1 MKKISY
7 LIISLFFTFF
17 LSINIY
23 SAPPSRG
30 RGSSTTGTTERNVST
45 SRLNINTLAN
55 ESGFNY
61 KPSIFGGTVYKSLSQ
76 EQLTEI
82 MAEYQKAVKE
92 DDQAK
97 MEALRQQIK
106 HNSEEGYEFLK
117 DRFKISTFIREFM
130 SVLKYIPLYL
140 KDICVYL
147 LGIFCVLEGIAMLL
161 EKPTEFPIG
170 KIATLLVRYG
180 LIKFSIVYWFE
191 MLFFIENAIKVI
203 ALKASRMAGQSISF
217 STDAIWD
224 VYTQPFLDT
233 YTDMSWWEPIKSLS
247 YIIMMIPGYIICAL
261 ITLDLFMAQLE
272 AMLLCAFSIVLLPFM
287 IWRMSANIGGK
298 VLAVLSAQYSKLMI
312 MYFFIAFSFFVVPTI
327 SPFSFFTLDNYGFIL
342 LTKYTLILFLFGKL
356 IGRGPA
362 LASALMS
369 GAAGIMSGKDVSNP
383 IMSGIAKGVSLAAAT
398 VGGAIAYK
406 TYRAEKATTSA
417 LKNTIGN
424 MADAAKSSGNNNSSD
439 SNRGN

>member
-7 LIISLFFTFF
+7 LILSLFFTLF
-17 LSINIY
+17 LSTNIY

-30 RGSSTTGTTERNVST
+30 SSTSGTTETTVST
-45 SRLNINTLAN
+45 NRMNIKTLAN
-55 ESGFNY
+55 ENGLNY
-61 KPSIFGGTVYKSLSQ
+61 KPSIFGGTVYKSLS
-76 EQLTEI
+76 EAQLAEI

-97 MEALRQQIK
+97 MEALRKQIK
-106 HNSEEGYEFLK
+106 HNSEEGYMYLK

-203 ALKASRMAGQSISF
+203 ALKAGRMAGQSISF
-217 STDAIWD
+217 STDAIWE

-247 YIIMMIPGYIICAL
+247 YIIMMTPGYIICAL

-287 IWRMSANIGGK
+287 IWRMSASIGGK

-327 SPFSFFTLDNYGFIL
+327 SPFSFFTLDNYGFVL

-362 LASALMS
+362 LGSALMS
-369 GAAGIMSGKDVSNP
+369 GAAGIMSGKDVSSP

>member
-7 LIISLFFTFF
+7 IILSLFFTLF

-23 SAPPSRG
+23 SAPSSPPSRG
-30 RGSSTTGTTERNVST
+30 GSTNERNFSI
-45 SRLNINTLAN
+45 SKLNLETITKEN
-55 ESGFNY
+55 GMNY
-61 KPSIFGGTVYKSLSQ
+61 KSSIFGVTVYKSLSQ
-76 EQLTEI
+76 AQLTEI

-97 MEALRQQIK
+97 MEALRKQIK
-106 HNSEEGYEFLK
+106 DNSEEGYNFLK
-117 DRFKISTFIREFM
+117 DRFKISIFIREFM

-203 ALKASRMAGQSISF
+203 ALKASRMAGQSVNF
-217 STDAIWD
+217 ATDAVWD

-233 YTDMSWWEPIKSLS
+233 YTDMSWWKPIKSLS
-247 YIIMMIPGYIICAL
+247 YVIMMIPGYIICAL
-261 ITLDLFMAQLE
+261 IALDLFMAQLE
-272 AMLLCAFSIVLLPFM
+272 AMLLCAFSIILLPFM
-287 IWRMSANIGGK
+287 IWRMSASIGGK

-327 SPFSFFTLDNYGFIL
+327 SPFSFFTLDSYGFIL

-369 GAAGIMSGKDVSNP
+369 GAAGIVSGKDVSNP
-383 IMSGIAKGVSLAAAT
+383 IMSGIAKGVSLVAAT

-417 LKNTIGN
+417 LKNSIGN
-424 MADAAKSSGNNNSSD
+424 MADAAKSSGNNSSSD
-439 SNRGN
+439 SNRGD

>member
-7 LIISLFFTFF
+7 LILSLFFTLF

-23 SAPPSRG
+23 SAPPSTNG
-30 RGSSTTGTTERNVST
+30 KTERNVST
-45 SRLNINTLAN
+45 SRLDLVQIAKD
-55 ESGFNY
+55 SRFSY
-61 KPSIFGGTVYKSLSQ
+61 KPSIFGGTIYKSLTQ
-76 EQLTEI
+76 AQLAEI
-82 MAEYQKAVKE
+82 MAEYEKAVKE

-97 MEALRQQIK
+97 MQALKRQIK
-106 HNSEEGYEFLK
+106 DNSREGYEFLK
-117 DRFKISTFIREFM
+117 DRFKISVFVREFM

-217 STDAIWD
+217 STDAVWD

-233 YTDMSWWEPIKSLS
+233 YTDMSWLKPIKSLA
-247 YIIMMIPGYIICAL
+247 YILMMFPGYIICAL
-261 ITLDLFMAQLE
+261 IALDLFMAQLE

-287 IWRMSANIGGK
+287 IWRMSASIGGK

-312 MYFFIAFSFFVVPTI
+312 MYFFLAFSFFVVPTI
-327 SPFSFFTLDNYGFIL
+327 SPFSFFTLDSYGFVL

-369 GAAGIMSGKDVSNP
+369 GAAGIMSGKDVSSP

-424 MADAAKSSGNNNSSD
+424 MADAAKSSGNNKSSD

>member
-1 MKKISY
+1 MKKISH
-7 LIISLFFTFF
+7 LILSLFFTLF

-30 RGSSTTGTTERNVST
+30 GSTSGTTETTVST
-45 SRLNINTLAN
+45 NRMNIKTLAN
-55 ESGFNY
+55 ENGLNY
-61 KPSIFGGTVYKSLSQ
+61 KPSIFGGTVYKSLS
-76 EQLTEI
+76 EAQLAEI

-97 MEALRQQIK
+97 MEALRKQIK
-106 HNSEEGYEFLK
+106 HNSEEGYMYLK

-203 ALKASRMAGQSISF
+203 ALKAGRMAGQSISF
-217 STDAIWD
+217 STDAIWE

-233 YTDMSWWEPIKSLS
+233 YTDMSWREPIKSLS
-247 YIIMMIPGYIICAL
+247 YIIMMTPGYIICAL

-272 AMLLCAFSIVLLPFM
+272 AMLLCTFSIVLLPFM
-287 IWRMSANIGGK
+287 IWRMSASIGGK

-327 SPFSFFTLDNYGFIL
+327 SPFSFFTLDNYGFVL

-369 GAAGIMSGKDVSNP
+369 GAAGIMSGRDVSNP

-398 VGGAIAYK
+398 VSGAIAYK
-406 TYRAEKATTSA
+406 TYRAEKATNAT
-417 LKNTIGN
+417 LKDAIGN
-424 MADAAKSSGNNNSSD
+424 MADAAKSSGNNKSSD

>member
-1 MKKISY
+1 MKKISH
-7 LIISLFFTFF
+7 LILSLFFTLF

-30 RGSSTTGTTERNVST
+30 GSTSGTTETTVST
-45 SRLNINTLAN
+45 NRMNIKTLAN
-55 ESGFNY
+55 ENGLNY
-61 KPSIFGGTVYKSLSQ
+61 KPSIFGGTVYKSLS
-76 EQLTEI
+76 EAQLAEI

-97 MEALRQQIK
+97 MEALRKQIK
-106 HNSEEGYEFLK
+106 HNSEEGYMYLK

-203 ALKASRMAGQSISF
+203 ALKAGRMAGQSISF
-217 STDAIWD
+217 STDAIWE

-272 AMLLCAFSIVLLPFM
+272 AMLLCTFSIVLLPFM
-287 IWRMSANIGGK
+287 IWRMSASIGGK

-327 SPFSFFTLDNYGFIL
+327 SPFSFFTLDNYGFVL

-369 GAAGIMSGKDVSNP
+369 GAAGIMSGRDVSNP

-398 VGGAIAYK
+398 VSGAIAYK
-406 TYRAEKATTSA
+406 TYRAEKATNAT
-417 LKNTIGN
+417 LKDAIGN
-424 MADAAKSSGNNNSSD
+424 MADAAKSSGNNKSSD

>member
-7 LIISLFFTFF
+7 LILSLFFTLF

-23 SAPPSRG
+23 SAPPSTNG
-30 RGSSTTGTTERNVST
+30 KTERNVST
-45 SRLNINTLAN
+45 SRLDLVQIAKD
-55 ESGFNY
+55 SRFSY
-61 KPSIFGGTVYKSLSQ
+61 KPSIFGGTIYKSLTQ
-76 EQLTEI
+76 AQLAEI
-82 MAEYQKAVKE
+82 MAEYEKAVKE

-97 MEALRQQIK
+97 MQALKRQIK
-106 HNSEEGYEFLK
+106 DNSREGYEFLK
-117 DRFKISTFIREFM
+117 DRFKISVFVREFM

-217 STDAIWD
+217 SSDAVWD

-233 YTDMSWWEPIKSLS
+233 YTDMSWLKPIKSLA
-247 YIIMMIPGYIICAL
+247 YILMMFPGYIICAL
-261 ITLDLFMAQLE
+261 IALDLFMAQLE

-287 IWRMSANIGGK
+287 IWRMSASIGGK

-312 MYFFIAFSFFVVPTI
+312 MYFFLAFSFFVVPTI
-327 SPFSFFTLDNYGFIL
+327 SPFSFFTLDSYGFVL

-369 GAAGIMSGKDVSNP
+369 GAAGIMSGKDVSSP

-417 LKNTIGN
+417 LKNAIGN
-424 MADAAKSSGNNNSSD
+424 MADAAKSSGNNKSSD

>member
-130 SVLKYIPLYL
+130 S
-140 KDICVYL
+140 
-147 LGIFCVLEGIAMLL
+147 E
-161 EKPTEFPIG
+161 E
-170 KIATLLVRYG
+170 
-180 LIKFSIVYWFE
+180 
-191 MLFFIENAIKVI
+191 
-203 ALKASRMAGQSISF
+203 
-217 STDAIWD
+217 
-224 VYTQPFLDT
+224 
-233 YTDMSWWEPIKSLS
+233 
-247 YIIMMIPGYIICAL
+247 
-261 ITLDLFMAQLE
+261 AQ
-272 AMLLCAFSIVLLPFM
+272 
-287 IWRMSANIGGK
+287 
-298 VLAVLSAQYSKLMI
+298 
-312 MYFFIAFSFFVVPTI
+312 
-327 SPFSFFTLDNYGFIL
+327 
-342 LTKYTLILFLFGKL
+342 
-356 IGRGPA
+356 
-362 LASALMS
+362 
-369 GAAGIMSGKDVSNP
+369 
-383 IMSGIAKGVSLAAAT
+383 AT
-398 VGGAIAYK
+398 V
-406 TYRAEKATTSA
+406 
-417 LKNTIGN
+417 
-424 MADAAKSSGNNNSSD
+424 
-439 SNRGN
+439 

>member
-1 MKKISY
+1 
-7 LIISLFFTFF
+7 
-17 LSINIY
+17 
-23 SAPPSRG
+23 
-30 RGSSTTGTTERNVST
+30 
-45 SRLNINTLAN
+45 
-55 ESGFNY
+55 
-61 KPSIFGGTVYKSLSQ
+61 
-76 EQLTEI
+76 
-82 MAEYQKAVKE
+82 
-92 DDQAK
+92 
-97 MEALRQQIK
+97 MEALRKQIK
-106 HNSEEGYEFLK
+106 HNSEEGYMYLK

-203 ALKASRMAGQSISF
+203 ALKAGRMAGQSISF
-217 STDAIWD
+217 STDAIWE

-247 YIIMMIPGYIICAL
+247 YIIMMTPGYIICAL

-272 AMLLCAFSIVLLPFM
+272 AMLLCTFSIVLLPFM
-287 IWRMSANIGGK
+287 IWRMSASIGGK

-327 SPFSFFTLDNYGFIL
+327 SPFSFFTLDNYGFVL

-369 GAAGIMSGKDVSNP
+369 GAAGIMSGRDVSNP

-398 VGGAIAYK
+398 VSGAIAYK
-406 TYRAEKATTSA
+406 TYRAEKATNAT
-417 LKNTIGN
+417 LKDAIGN
-424 MADAAKSSGNNNSSD
+424 MADAAKSSGNNKSSD